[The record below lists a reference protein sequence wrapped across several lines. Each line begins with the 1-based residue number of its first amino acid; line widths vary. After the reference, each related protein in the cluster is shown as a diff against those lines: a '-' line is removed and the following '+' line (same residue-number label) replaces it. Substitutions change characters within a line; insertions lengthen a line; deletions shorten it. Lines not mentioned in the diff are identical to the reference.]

1 MTIPMSICKGS
12 PTKALGGVEN
22 GEAKHILAPTDT
34 AMSSGKGLMPI
45 LVAALIAIGAIRM
58 AVAVLLMNMVS
69 REVVK

>member
-1 MTIPMSICKGS
+1 MGRQSTYSLLPIP
-12 PTKALGGVEN
+12 
-22 GEAKHILAPTDT
+22 

-45 LVAALIAIGAIRM
+45 PVAALIAIGAIRM